1 MEKEKISPS
10 NRWLYGLAA
19 LFILLFI
26 ILGSGS
32 DPLFPIRMAGFF
44 LLTQL
49 LIQVIFPQFRCS
61 KVANLNVTVI
71 IIVTFILMSLN
82 S

>member
-1 MEKEKISPS
+1 MADDKPPPS

-19 LFILLFI
+19 LFLVLFVV
-26 ILGSGS
+26 LGRGN

-44 LLTQL
+44 LLTQV

-61 KVANLNVTVI
+61 KPANLGVALLIITSLI
-71 IIVTFILMSLN
+71 IISLDA
-82 S
+82 